1 MSATG
6 VAQGWPRH
14 SGVADRAERDEFLPF
29 VDELAA
35 VSGAAIRA
43 HYLTG
48 VGAQVKADASPV
60 TIADR
65 EAERAMRELIARR
78 YPDHGVLGEEFG
90 ETPGSGR
97 YRWVLDPIDGTR
109 AFMAN
114 CYLFGTL
121 IALLR
126 DGRPIVGAIASPLVG
141 HVLVGT
147 ADRTS
152 IGDRVMRVR
161 HCERIEDAL
170 LLTTDHRE
178 VARRRDGAAFD
189 RLTARVRLYRG
200 WGDCHG
206 YFQVATGGADLMLD
220 PVLGAWDIMALVP
233 VVEGAGGRITD
244 WRGDDPVGSDSLI
257 ASAGAIHDEVV
268 RLLNPGVE

>member
-1 MSATG
+1 MSETG
-6 VAQGWPRH
+6 VAHGWPLH

-29 VDELAA
+29 VHELAA

-48 VGAQVKADASPV
+48 VDAQLKTDASPV

-90 ETPGSGR
+90 ETPGSSR

-161 HCERIEDAL
+161 RCERIEDAL

-178 VARRRDGAAFD
+178 VGRRRDGAAFE

-233 VVEGAGGRITD
+233 VIEGAGGRITD

-268 RLLNPGVE
+268 RLLDTGAG